1 MKRIRVSRVVL
12 GVLFVL
18 GLFAVSVQSAQAIT
32 IGTPSGYTLSSG
44 LPVNATASFTLNE
57 GSISLTLT
65 NLLSNPTS
73 IAQLISGITFNV
85 SGASGSGKLTTVN
98 SGLLCS
104 ISDGGAY
111 TTGASDS
118 LTRWTAS
125 HWDTL
130 IKLTTLSGGQP
141 DRLIIGPADEKGKYS
156 AANDSIWK
164 SHDPSVLGSATFN
177 ITIPGVTS
185 TSTLSNVTFLFGSGP
200 EAVPVPIPGALLLFG
215 PGVAGLIALRRRI
228 K

>member
-32 IGTPSGYTLSSG
+32 IGTPSGYTLSG

-65 NLLSNPTS
+65 NLQQNPTS

-85 SGASGSGKLTTVN
+85 SGASGSGGLTTVN
-98 SGLLCS
+98 SGLVS
-104 ISDGGAY
+104 TISAGGSY
-111 TTGASDS
+111 TAGVSDP

-125 HWDTL
+125 QLETL
-130 IKLTTLSGGQP
+130 ITLTTLSGGTP
-141 DRLIIGPADEKGKYS
+141 NRLIIGPAGYS
-156 AANDSIWK
+156 NANPSITGV
-164 SHDPSVLGSATFN
+164 HNPSVLESATFN

-200 EAVPVPIPGALLLFG
+200 TAVPVPIPGALLLFG